1 MLSSMFQIFWR
12 WVGLGMRK
20 LVQWRKK
27 CIFDSI
33 SLPYLH
39 KGLKLSWKQCLS
51 ISSWWWLRPK
61 CNLLKSWNPRR
72 LWLSK
77 KIFTQDRM
85 KFMLYVYVKKFML
98 FMLSFYSWSQA
109 FSTLSFWNNHLLLL
123 LGEGGWVIAK
133 PGIGNPIKSRY

>member
-77 KIFTQDRM
+77 KYLHKTVWSLC
-85 KFMLYVYVKKFML
+85 FMFMWRSLCFLCLVSTVEVKL
-98 FMLSFYSWSQA
+98 FPLWYSRRKKWVFEIIISY
-109 FSTLSFWNNHLLLL
+109 FCW
-123 LGEGGWVIAK
+123 GRGG
-133 PGIGNPIKSRY
+133 GL